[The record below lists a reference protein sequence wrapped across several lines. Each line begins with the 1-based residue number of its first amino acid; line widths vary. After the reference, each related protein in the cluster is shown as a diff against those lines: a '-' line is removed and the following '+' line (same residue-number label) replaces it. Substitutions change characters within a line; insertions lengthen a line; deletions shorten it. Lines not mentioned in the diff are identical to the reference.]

1 MIPGSGGADIP
12 ELVTPR
18 LILRGMG
25 AGEFPAFAALWSDPE
40 VTARIGVPARGEAD
54 SWAAFLR
61 NAGSWALLGYGQ
73 WAICD
78 RSAGTFLGHAGIF
91 RAMRGHG
98 EDFDSVAEAGWVL
111 ARAAQ
116 GRGIGTEAVR
126 AMLAWIDASDHA
138 GPLVAQIDR
147 GNAASLA
154 LAARMG
160 FLRMRDVT
168 GGERGLALLRR
179 PGPEEPPG

>member
-1 MIPGSGGADIP
+1 M
-12 ELVTPR
+12 
-18 LILRGMG
+18 RGMWP
-25 AGEFPAFAALWSDPE
+25 ADFPSFAALWLDPE
-40 VTARIGVPARGEAD
+40 VTARVGVPARDEAE
-54 SWAAFLR
+54 SWGSFLR
-61 NAGSWALLGYGQ
+61 NAGSWVLLGYGQ

-78 RSAGTFLGHAGIF
+78 RTSGEFLGHTGIF

-98 EDFDSVAEAGWVL
+98 ADFDGAPEAGWVL

-126 AMLAWIDASDHA
+126 AMLAWVDASDHA
-138 GPLVAQIDR
+138 GALVAQIDH

-160 FLRMRDVT
+160 FRRMRDVA

-179 PGPEEPPG
+179 PGPQEPPG